1 MKTLQACLTIDCASV
16 CPKQEMRW
24 LSMWLLM
31 SYPKARTTFEV
42 WASTMLG
49 TPVQGPLVAPD
60 PVRYHSLIPP
70 RRAWFSFPHLHSV
83 RVCAWNR
90 ICRLLWG
97 KRKKRKIGP
106 ELWLPQG
113 LASGCQLGTQI
124 QLQIVKIQ
132 RRWKRCLYEQRRAVF
147 LHLVNTCLLSSGK
160 IFRNA

>member
-1 MKTLQACLTIDCASV
+1 MQRL

-42 WASTMLG
+42 WASTMPG
-49 TPVQGPLVAPD
+49 RGPCSRTTCGLPT
-60 PVRYHSLIPP
+60 VRYHSLIPP

-97 KRKKRKIGP
+97 KRKKKKKLGLNYGYLRVWLVRLPAGYTSPVTDHENLEKMEKMP
-106 ELWLPQG
+106 LWTEDSSLFTPG
-113 LASGCQLGTQI
+113 SA
-124 QLQIVKIQ
+124 
-132 RRWKRCLYEQRRAVF
+132 
-147 LHLVNTCLLSSGK
+147 CLLSSGK
-160 IFRNA
+160 VFRNA